1 MKSFLTMRQL
11 LISLLI
17 AAILALVFLAYLQPA
32 FIVDLANRYV
42 FC

>member
-1 MKSFLTMRQL
+1 MKLASLPRRMLLLL
-11 LISLLI
+11 LIV
-17 AAILALVFLAYLQPA
+17 AVLASVFLAYMRPE